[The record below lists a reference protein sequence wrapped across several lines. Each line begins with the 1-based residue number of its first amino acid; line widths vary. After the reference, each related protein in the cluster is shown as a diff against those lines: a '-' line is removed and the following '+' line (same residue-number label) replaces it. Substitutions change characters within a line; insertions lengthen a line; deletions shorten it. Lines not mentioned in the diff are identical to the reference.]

1 MFIQILQLIL
11 VIALFIPIKW
21 ICYKITEEWGLPT
34 FLNYMPYSCFKCLS
48 FWSLM
53 AIYISIG
60 IMKFTDED
68 VKLIEKFIDIR
79 NRGYYAD
86 SAQLNDV
93 YNRVLEKNVPPTNC
107 GSCMR
112 ARISELETALNQ
124 FKKTLEVKEEE
135 QPKKTN
141 KTKKK

>member
-1 MFIQILQLIL
+1 
-11 VIALFIPIKW
+11 
-21 ICYKITEEWGLPT
+21 
-34 FLNYMPYSCFKCLS
+34 
-48 FWSLM
+48 
-53 AIYISIG
+53 
-60 IMKFTDED
+60 MKFTDED

-79 NRGYYAD
+79 NRGYYCD
-86 SAQLNDV
+86 GGQLTEV
-93 YNRVLEKNVPPTNC
+93 YNRVLEKSAPPTNC

-141 KTKKK
+141 KTKKKE

>member
-1 MFIQILQLIL
+1 M
-11 VIALFIPIKW
+11 KW
-21 ICYKITEEWGLPT
+21 
-34 FLNYMPYSCFKCLS
+34 NN
-48 FWSLM
+48 
-53 AIYISIG
+53 
-60 IMKFTDED
+60 ED
-68 VKLIEKFIDIR
+68 VKLVEKFIEIR

-93 YNRVLEKNVPPTNC
+93 YNRVLEKNVAPTSC

-124 FKKTLEVKEEE
+124 FKKTLEVKEDE

>member
-1 MFIQILQLIL
+1 
-11 VIALFIPIKW
+11 
-21 ICYKITEEWGLPT
+21 
-34 FLNYMPYSCFKCLS
+34 
-48 FWSLM
+48 
-53 AIYISIG
+53 
-60 IMKFTDED
+60 MKFTDED
-68 VKLIEKFIDIR
+68 VKLIEKFIEIR

-93 YNRVLEKNVPPTNC
+93 YNRVLEKNVAPTSC

-141 KTKKK
+141 KIKKKE

>member
-1 MFIQILQLIL
+1 
-11 VIALFIPIKW
+11 
-21 ICYKITEEWGLPT
+21 
-34 FLNYMPYSCFKCLS
+34 
-48 FWSLM
+48 
-53 AIYISIG
+53 
-60 IMKFTDED
+60 MKFTDED
-68 VKLIEKFIDIR
+68 VKLIEKFIEIR

-86 SAQLNDV
+86 SEQLNDV

-135 QPKKTN
+135 QPKKAN

>member
-1 MFIQILQLIL
+1 M
-11 VIALFIPIKW
+11 KW
-21 ICYKITEEWGLPT
+21 
-34 FLNYMPYSCFKCLS
+34 NN
-48 FWSLM
+48 
-53 AIYISIG
+53 
-60 IMKFTDED
+60 ED
-68 VKLIEKFIDIR
+68 VVLVEKFIDIK

-93 YNRVLEKNVPPTNC
+93 YNRVLEKNVAPTSC

-135 QPKKTN
+135 HPKKTN
-141 KTKKK
+141 KRKKKE

>member
-1 MFIQILQLIL
+1 
-11 VIALFIPIKW
+11 
-21 ICYKITEEWGLPT
+21 
-34 FLNYMPYSCFKCLS
+34 
-48 FWSLM
+48 
-53 AIYISIG
+53 
-60 IMKFTDED
+60 MKFTDED
-68 VKLIEKFIDIR
+68 VKLIEKFIEIR
-79 NRGYYAD
+79 NRGYYTD

-93 YNRVLEKNVPPTNC
+93 YNRVLEKNVAPTNC

>member
-1 MFIQILQLIL
+1 
-11 VIALFIPIKW
+11 
-21 ICYKITEEWGLPT
+21 
-34 FLNYMPYSCFKCLS
+34 
-48 FWSLM
+48 
-53 AIYISIG
+53 
-60 IMKFTDED
+60 MKFTDDD
-68 VKLIEKFIDIR
+68 VKLIEKFIEIR
-79 NRGYYAD
+79 NRGYYSD

-93 YNRVLEKNVPPTNC
+93 YNRVLEKNVAPTNC

-141 KTKKK
+141 KTKKKG